1 MQQQQILNQMIALS
15 QKKLEML
22 IELKKYSENQ
32 YEAFKS
38 GDLDSVENILNKKDE
53 LIQYIQKLD
62 DAFLMSSDN
71 LKKLLGITTLEEL
84 SKTSLSGRD
93 QLKKQ
98 IESITEIVDSIITL
112 EKSSYENA
120 SVIKNELK
128 DRIQNVY
135 TGKKMTSAYHT
146 KPVSNPAYFF
156 DKKK

>member
-1 MQQQQILNQMIALS
+1 MIALS

-84 SKTSLSGRD
+84 SKTSLSVRD

-128 DRIQNVY
+128 DRIKNVY